1 MGKENDILES
11 FKELKNSSPYRVP
24 EGYFDTLQD
33 RIEATIKHDSLS
45 NRAKIFQFV
54 KPWMSLAAG
63 FLFIIIIYVTFI
75 PEKTDIQ
82 IATNS
87 TELYNDSFENLD
99 IMAAQLSEYDLAAY
113 LSENDIDN
121 AYGEPIIENDISDL
135 TAEDIEEL
143 ILF

>member
-1 MGKENDILES
+1 MDKENDILES

-24 EGYFDTLQD
+24 EGYFDALQG

-45 NRAKIFQFV
+45 KRAKIFQLV

-99 IMAAQLSEYDLAAY
+99 VVAAQLSEYDLAAY
-113 LSENDIDN
+113 LSKNDIDN
-121 AYGEPIIENDISDL
+121 AYSEPIIENHISDL